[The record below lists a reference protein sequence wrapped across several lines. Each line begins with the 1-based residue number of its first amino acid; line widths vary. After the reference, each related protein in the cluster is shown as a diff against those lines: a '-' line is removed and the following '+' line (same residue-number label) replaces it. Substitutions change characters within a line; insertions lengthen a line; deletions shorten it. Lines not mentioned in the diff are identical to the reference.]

1 MQKLFLDQSA
11 SASAADGFLVQQGN
25 LYVTQVSAP
34 ILRVSEGLLQ
44 QLVRLI
50 ALQYRDELWAQQDL
64 ESGAHLG
71 QAPGRSRRLST
82 RQDGEQTVAAYAEK
96 DQVAVDLLRIVRSIP
111 LQVIG
116 K

>member
-1 MQKLFLDQSA
+1 LQKLFLDQSA

-64 ESGAHLG
+64 ESGARLG
-71 QAPGRSRRLST
+71 QTPGRTRRLST
-82 RQDGEQTVAAYAEK
+82 RRDGEQTVAAYDEK